1 MEEVPCG
8 FVVLQ
13 VRVTLQLLLPEG
25 IVHEDEETPPKVDDI
40 EPDIV
45 GLSSEHDAFV
55 PPLEPLQFQVQEVA
69 PLMLLTLVPEIQ
81 P

>member
-13 VRVTLQLLLPEG
+13 VRVTLQLLLPER
-25 IVHEDEETPPKVDDI
+25 ITHEDEETPPKVDDI
-40 EPDIV
+40 EPDIA

-55 PPLEPLQFQVQEVA
+55 PPLEPLQFQVQVEA
-69 PLMLLTLVPEIQ
+69 FSTLLALEPAEQ
-81 P
+81 L